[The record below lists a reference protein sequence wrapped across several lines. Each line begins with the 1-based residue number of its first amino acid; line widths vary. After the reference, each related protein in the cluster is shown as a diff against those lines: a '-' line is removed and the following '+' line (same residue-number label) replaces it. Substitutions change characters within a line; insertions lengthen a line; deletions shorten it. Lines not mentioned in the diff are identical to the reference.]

1 MLLKLSL
8 FLLRIDEDELDSTS
22 SLSTVI
28 VDLVDV
34 TDVLVVNLFPFGN
47 LNRIKHLYVEYLVF
61 NNAREMCKQ

>member
-8 FLLRIDEDELDSTS
+8 FLLRIDEDEFDSTS
-22 SLSTVI
+22 SLSTVV

-47 LNRIKHLYVEYLVF
+47 LNRIKHSYVEYHF
-61 NNAREMCKQ
+61 IIRSEKYA